1 MTCMLSAQ
9 SKPNLRDFS
18 AITDIHLVLYGV
30 EHANFICGY
39 VRKVT
44 CLYIKI
50 GSLSLTI
57 YFCHVGKQFSWH
69 SLAEMQCVYAKEL
82 LGPL

>member
-1 MTCMLSAQ
+1 MLGIICVLSAQ

-18 AITDIHLVLYGV
+18 AITDIHPVLYGV
-30 EHANFICGY
+30 EHTNFICGY

-57 YFCHVGKQFSWH
+57 YFCHVANQLSLH
-69 SLAEMQCVYAKEL
+69 TLAEMQCMYAKE
-82 LGPL
+82 